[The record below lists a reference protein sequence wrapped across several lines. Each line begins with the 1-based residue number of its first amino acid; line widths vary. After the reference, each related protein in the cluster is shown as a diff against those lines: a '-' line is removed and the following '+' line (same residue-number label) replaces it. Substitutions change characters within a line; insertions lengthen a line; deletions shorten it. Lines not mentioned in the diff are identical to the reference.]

1 SVFSTLSLHDAL
13 PICGMSV
20 SDLSKP
26 NVEYQGQRYYFCGKG
41 CLNKFQ
47 THPEDY
53 LAALKAKK
61 SACGCAVKKNLT
73 EKTSACCGTEKQDRK
88 STRLNSS
95 HVSI

>member
-1 SVFSTLSLHDAL
+1 MNEHQESCCCTQPDAEL
-13 PICGMSV
+13 APVQIDPVCGMSV

-26 NVEYQGQRYYFCGKG
+26 NIEYQGQRYYFCGKG

-61 SACGCAVKKNLT
+61 SACGCAVKK
-73 EKTSACCGTEKQDRK
+73 
-88 STRLNSS
+88 
-95 HVSI
+95 I